1 MYFKRKVK
9 KKNIGHVLLKHPC
22 TEPSV
27 CLSTLLS
34 ACLPACLFVSL
45 HVCLPNCHLLWQRAN
60 TRNISLETIYSGQF
74 MFINSVDNS
83 KLLCLTVCLPACLP
97 NCLLVCLSVLPTVQL
112 SLGSGTLNFLSLNF
126 CISPLLL
133 FLEFIFKCNTTIPL
147 CLSPKTLWRW
157 GNHFTESAL
166 YCTTTSGIPSAR
178 KGTGTQIMAG
188 KIQCDPNRS
197 QQVWSSD

>member
-1 MYFKRKVK
+1 MFCL
-9 KKNIGHVLLKHPC
+9 NIHVLNHL
-22 TEPSV
+22 SV
-27 CLSTLLS
+27 CLPY
-34 ACLPACLFVSL
+34 CLPAYLP
-45 HVCLPNCHLLWQRAN
+45 VCLSVYMSVCLTVICSDKGLTQETSALKLFTVAN
-60 TRNISLETIYSGQF
+60 F

-147 CLSPKTLWRW
+147 CLSPKTLWR
-157 GNHFTESAL
+157 
-166 YCTTTSGIPSAR
+166 
-178 KGTGTQIMAG
+178 
-188 KIQCDPNRS
+188 
-197 QQVWSSD
+197 